1 MKNSGRL
8 LQAAAL
14 TAMFLTVALSVLG
27 FSKTCGEVRKAVLRL
42 HVIANSDT
50 PADQSLKLAVRDAI
64 LEENGDLFAAAE
76 DKEQA
81 IRSAKAALGQL
92 QKTVQRVVAKQ
103 GAPYAVRVEL
113 AKSAFLTRTYG
124 DVTLPAGIYD
134 AVKVTLGSGAGHNW
148 WCVLF
153 PPLCLPAAMDMP
165 DAEDVLSDGAFALV
179 EEDPKLELR
188 FWIVEKW
195 EQLRQ
200 KHSRT
205 RKASAD
211 A

>member
-14 TAMFLTVALSVLG
+14 TAMFLTAALSVLG
-27 FSKTCGEVRKAVLRL
+27 FSKTCGEVRSAVLRL

-50 PADQSLKLAVRDAI
+50 QADQSLKLAVRDAI
-64 LEENGDLFAAAE
+64 LEENGDLVAAAE

-81 IRSAKAALGQL
+81 IRSAKEALGQL
-92 QKTVQRVVAKQ
+92 QKTAQQVVAKQ
-103 GAPYAVRVEL
+103 GAPYAVHVEL
-113 AKSAFLTRTYG
+113 TKSAFLTRTYG
-124 DVTLPAGIYD
+124 NVTLPAGVYD

-153 PPLCLPAAMDMP
+153 PPLCLPAAMDLP

-205 RKASAD
+205 SKASAD